1 MKLRHWYVTLVAGAI
16 LGSAIASHNPWYI
29 AGGLLGVLASFFY
42 PIVDRTAAQQGRLDA
57 DRFAHRRRDR

>member
-1 MKLRHWYVTLVAGAI
+1 MILRHWYVTLVAGAI
-16 LGSAIASHNPWYI
+16 LGGVVASHNPWYI

-42 PIVDRTAAQQGRLDA
+42 PTLDRMAAQQGRLDA

>member
-1 MKLRHWYVTLVAGAI
+1 MTLRHWYVTLVAGAI

-42 PIVDRTAAQQGRLDA
+42 PILDRAAAQQGRLDA
-57 DRFAHRRRDR
+57 DRFARRRGER